1 MLRHRGR
8 SASVAGMPGILL
20 DEKIRDYVLLPIFF
34 VVVTTSALRSNLLM
48 IFKADAKVDM
58 KEVKTN
64 NMMARC
70 KKLKESAHYLG
81 DKALKAR
88 KAYFIKKDTG
98 VLMKPPAP
106 KDPMQQLS
114 AGPDPMMAMG
124 MLKNQMVFVILQGGL
139 AYWVSHLFS
148 GFLVAKTPFPLTF
161 QFKSMLQRGVEVASL
176 EPGYVSS
183 LCWYI
188 FVMMSSSG
196 LLGLLHSFKDAAKT
210 EDLGD
215 DPMSVMMG
223 PMGGGG
229 MSPMMG
235 GMGGP
240 DMSKVYKQ
248 EQESLEILQHDYI
261 LENIEVEL
269 WRKWRAERQQ
279 EKKAA

>member
-1 MLRHRGR
+1 M
-8 SASVAGMPGILL
+8 L
-20 DEKIRDYVLLPIFF
+20 DEKIRDYVLLPIF
-34 VVVTTSALRSNLLM
+34 VVVVMTSALRSNLLM
-48 IFKADAKVDM
+48 IFKGETKIDM

-64 NMMARC
+64 NMLSRC
-70 KKLKESAHYLG
+70 KKLKDNAHYLG
-81 DKALKAR
+81 DRALKSR
-88 KAYFIKKDTG
+88 KAYFIRKDSG
-98 VLMKPPAP
+98 VLMKPPKQ

-196 LLGLLHSFKDAAKT
+196 LLGLLQSFKDSSKSD
-210 EDLGD
+210 EMD
-215 DPMSVMMG
+215 DPMSIMMG
-223 PMGGGG
+223 PMGG
-229 MSPMMG
+229 MSPMMPG

-261 LENIEVEL
+261 LEGIETEL
-269 WRKWRAERQQ
+269 WRKWRTERQERQ
-279 EKKAA
+279 GAR